1 MFKYAVSLVADNS
14 KEKVAAKLEFF
25 KRTLGCSESELSI
38 AISKMPSI
46 LGISDENLT
55 RKIEFL
61 VNEVGMEPQYILER
75 PVLLGYSLEKRL
87 LPQHRVMKA
96 LQAKGLLNSNRT
108 YFTLANM
115 VDAFILKFID
125 CHQDSVPGLA
135 AYYAKACAGD
145 VPPEVQLLS

>member
-38 AISKMPSI
+38 AISKMPRI

-55 RKIEFL
+55 CKIEFL

-75 PVLLGYSLEKRL
+75 PVLLGYSLEK
-87 LPQHRVMKA
+87 
-96 LQAKGLLNSNRT
+96 T